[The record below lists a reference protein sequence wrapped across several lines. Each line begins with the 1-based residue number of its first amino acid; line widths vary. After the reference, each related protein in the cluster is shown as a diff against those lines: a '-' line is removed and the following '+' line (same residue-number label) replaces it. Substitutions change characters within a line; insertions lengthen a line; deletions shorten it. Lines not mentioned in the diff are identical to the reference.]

1 MGMTMLEND
10 RLPCTLPVCMG
21 KFRQAIL
28 IATIFLTTL
37 GTAGRADDAL
47 PGLFGRIQGDRYY
60 GPGGL
65 YSVTLPVLPEL
76 GGEVHDTD
84 SVVTFDDNVS
94 THISVACFPLD
105 AVQKTELETHGI
117 KEYLAGFYSRFVLQD
132 FQKRFPGTTA
142 ENTLFTP
149 SVLDG
154 ALFGYTL
161 LPGGSSFQAG
171 GRVLDTPGD
180 PPPVAKRGNLLFV
193 KNEHIFVISIELA
206 ERVTQA
212 KFFNKTPEEEDA
224 ILRERLLQMA
234 ERLHFPETKKISP
247 QS

>member
-1 MGMTMLEND
+1 MLEND
-10 RLPCTLPVCMG
+10 HPRGTLPVCMG
-21 KFRQAIL
+21 KFRQAIS
-28 IATIFLTTL
+28 IATIFLTSL
-37 GTAGRADDAL
+37 GTSGRADDAL
-47 PGLFGRIQGDRYY
+47 PGLFGRVQGGRYY

-117 KEYLAGFYSRFVLQD
+117 KEYLTGFYSRFVLQD

-142 ENTLFTP
+142 ESTLFTP
-149 SVLDG
+149 SVFDG

-180 PPPVAKRGNLLFV
+180 PPPVAKRGNLLFI
-193 KNEHIFVISIELA
+193 KNDHIFVISIELA

-212 KFFNKTPEEEDA
+212 KFFNKTPEEENA
-224 ILRERLLQMA
+224 ILRDRLLQMA
-234 ERLHFPETKKISP
+234 DRLHFPAAKTSVP
-247 QS
+247 SS